1 MDFNSIM
8 GDIDPN
14 ETDMNKVMQN
24 MMNPGNF
31 MNIFN
36 DINAKVKQQ
45 IDSGDISEET
55 LTNEAQQLY
64 GNFSKNPLFSNMM
77 NNPELQKMQ
86 EQMKKPNE
94 NTKTNETQERL
105 RKKLNK
111 KQQNNV

>member
-1 MDFNSIM
+1 
-8 GDIDPN
+8 
-14 ETDMNKVMQN
+14 
-24 MMNPGNF
+24 
-31 MNIFN
+31 
-36 DINAKVKQQ
+36 
-45 IDSGDISEET
+45 
-55 LTNEAQQLY
+55 
-64 GNFSKNPLFSNMM
+64 MM